1 MLITGTT
8 PFSQPI
14 QEIMWNNS
22 VYPQVTS
29 NYRQPMEINIKKF
42 YFEDSL
48 YSKIEISEED
58 LETLFRTVYFSGK
71 VDAYCPY
78 CKKET
83 VFQGEPI
90 RVKKKNPD
98 INSFNNEIFS
108 FEDFTKDYGFGFF
121 KNSDFKLTFKCLR
134 DEYLHKVYFIVHIN
148 SDSIYKIGQNPS
160 LAELTDSFV
169 TRKYKKLLSSE
180 KIAEFNKAIGLHSH
194 GVGIGAF
201 VYLRR
206 IFENLIFETH
216 DKVKRDIDDWDEQK
230 FFGSKMN
237 EKINLLKDYLPE
249 YLVENKEIYG
259 ILSKGIHEL
268 DENFCKEVFPIIQTG
283 LEFIL
288 DEKLI
293 EFERQNKKK
302 ENSELISKIKNKI
315 KAGNNS

>member
-1 MLITGTT
+1 
-8 PFSQPI
+8 
-14 QEIMWNNS
+14 
-22 VYPQVTS
+22 
-29 NYRQPMEINIKKF
+29 MEIDIKKF

-48 YSKIEISEED
+48 YSKTEISEED
-58 LETLFRTVYFSGK
+58 IKTLFRTVYFSGK
-71 VDAYCPY
+71 VDAYCPH
-78 CKKET
+78 CKRES

-90 RVKKKNPD
+90 RAKKKTPD
-98 INSFNNEIFS
+98 INSYNNEIFS
-108 FEDFTKDYGFGFF
+108 FDDFSKDYGFDFF
-121 KNSDFKLTFKCLR
+121 RNKDFKLTFKCLR
-134 DEYLHKVYFIVHIN
+134 EEYTHEVYFIAHVS

-169 TRKYKKLLSSE
+169 TRKYSKILSSE
-180 KIAEFNKAIGLHSH
+180 KVAEFNKAIGLHSH

-206 IFENLIFETH
+206 IFESLIFETH
-216 DKVKRDIDDWDEQK
+216 ERVKTDIQDWDDEK
-230 FFGSKMN
+230 FLGSKMN
-237 EKINLLKDYLPE
+237 EKIKLLKDYLPE

-293 EFERQNKKK
+293 EVEKLNKKK
-302 ENSELISKIKNKI
+302 ENSKLLSKIKGDLKPKNLSEK
-315 KAGNNS
+315 

>member
-1 MLITGTT
+1 
-8 PFSQPI
+8 
-14 QEIMWNNS
+14 
-22 VYPQVTS
+22 
-29 NYRQPMEINIKKF
+29 MEIDIKKF

-58 LETLFRTVYFSGK
+58 FETLFRTVYFSGK
-71 VDAYCPY
+71 VDHYCPY

-90 RVKKKNPD
+90 RAKKQNPG
-98 INSFNNEIFS
+98 INSYSNEIFS
-108 FEDFTKDYGFGFF
+108 FDDFSKEYGFGFF
-121 KNSDFKLTFKCLR
+121 KNHDFRLTFKCLR
-134 DEYLHKVYFIVHIN
+134 DEYHPKVYFIIYIN
-148 SDSIYKIGQNPS
+148 SNSIYKIGQNPS
-160 LAELTDSFV
+160 LAELTESFV
-169 TRKYKKLLSSE
+169 TRKYRKLLSSD

-206 IFENLIFETH
+206 IFESLIFETH
-216 DKVKRDIDDWDEQK
+216 DKVKGDINDWDEKK

-237 EKINLLKDYLPE
+237 EKIILLKDYLPE

-259 ILSKGIHEL
+259 ILSKGVHEL
-268 DENFCKEVFPIIQTG
+268 DENFCKEVFPIIQNG

-288 DEKLI
+288 DERLV
-293 EFERQNKKK
+293 EMERQNKRK
-302 ENSELISKIKNKI
+302 ENSELLSNIKNKI